1 MCQVVPNVPDDQ
13 SVPAPN
19 QKFNLKLSPLSL
31 FNVPVVSPV
40 KVAVL
45 NTQVFA
51 ALIVYE

>member
-1 MCQVVPNVPDDQ
+1 VCQVVPNVPEVK

-31 FNVPVVSPV
+31 FNAPVVSPG

-45 NTQVFA
+45 NSQVSVN
-51 ALIVYE
+51 LTV